1 MESETEPRHIV
12 VDKLKLWI
20 NLELDYLKV
29 TFSDAPGHMR
39 PTKSGAMMKRVDEQG
54 RIIGF
59 SVFGVSR
66 FQKDHP
72 LETEFA
78 GRE

>member
-1 MESETEPRHIV
+1 M

-20 NLELDYLKV
+20 NLELDYLEV

-54 RIIGF
+54 RIIGL